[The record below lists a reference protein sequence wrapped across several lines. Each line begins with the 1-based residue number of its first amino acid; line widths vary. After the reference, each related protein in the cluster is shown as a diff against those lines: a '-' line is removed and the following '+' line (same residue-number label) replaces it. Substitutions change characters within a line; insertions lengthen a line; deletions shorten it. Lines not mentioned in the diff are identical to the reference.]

1 MKTLD
6 NFLVEKLHIDDK
18 ANPNQKPKRDDPDQ
32 WKVGD
37 IVTAVFHYSMT
48 LVEFY
53 EIIKATGK
61 SFTFKKLK
69 QKIVSGNGM
78 QGACEPILGEYDE
91 RDSKPVTARINKW
104 GSVKIRD
111 YYCHWWDGKPENFDH
126 LD

>member
-1 MKTLD
+1 MKAID
-6 NFLVEKLHIDDK
+6 KFLVEKLHIDDK
-18 ANPNQKPKRDDPDQ
+18 ADPKQKSKRDDPTQ

-69 QKIVSGNGM
+69 HKIVSGNGM
-78 QGACEPILGEYDE
+78 QGTCEPIPGEYDE

-111 YYCHWWDGKPENFDH
+111 YYCYWWDGKPEHFDH
-126 LD
+126 MD

>member
-1 MKTLD
+1 MKAID
-6 NFLVEKLHIDDK
+6 KFLVEKLHIDDK
-18 ANPNQKPKRDDPDQ
+18 ADPKQKSKRDDPTQ

-53 EIIKATGK
+53 EIIKVTGK

-69 QKIVSGNGM
+69 QKIASGNGM
-78 QGACEPILGEYDE
+78 QGTCEPIPGEYDE

-111 YYCHWWDGKPENFDH
+111 YYCYWWDGKPEHFDH